1 MINKTDGLRKEFDL
15 DVISLKED
23 SLEKVNS
30 ELSGACWLLGEIS
43 NVLIFTVLII
53 PLWLQSVLHC
63 CLVVLIV
70 PFAGLWKIRIKIRA
84 VIYASLTI
92 VFLLGF
98 EAQRFIKM
106 LSLYNFCKTITGNNR
121 LNKVWKKVCTLAA
134 WENKAPLIH
143 LFTCCP
149 LSPFPLKWISCW
161 RKSEII
167 P

>member
-1 MINKTDGLRKEFDL
+1 MIA
-15 DVISLKED
+15 V
-23 SLEKVNS
+23 
-30 ELSGACWLLGEIS
+30 
-43 NVLIFTVLII
+43 
-53 PLWLQSVLHC
+53 C
-63 CLVVLIV
+63 CLVVLIG
-70 PFAGLWKIRIKIRA
+70 PFAGLSKIRIKIRA

-149 LSPFPLKWISCW
+149 LSPFPLK
-161 RKSEII
+161 
-167 P
+167 